1 MKTLSILSLGIVL
14 VSFAMAQGIQPR
26 EGFVPNQE
34 TAIKIAEAVLI
45 PIWGKDKIE
54 SERPF
59 AAELKEN
66 TWTVYGTLRCPDG
79 KGGSTTVGC
88 RGGVATVEISRV
100 DARVLSVSHGK

>member
-1 MKTLSILSLGIVL
+1 MKTLSLLSLGIVL
-14 VSFAMAQGIQPR
+14 VSFAMAQGIQPK

-66 TWTVYGTLRCPDG
+66 TWTVYGTLRCPGG

>member
-14 VSFAMAQGIQPR
+14 VSFAMAQGIQPK

-66 TWTVYGTLRCPDG
+66 TWTVYGTLRCPGG
-79 KGGSTTVGC
+79 KGGSLTVGC

-100 DARVLSVSHGK
+100 DARVLSVSHGR

>member
-14 VSFAMAQGIQPR
+14 VSFAMAQGIQPK

-59 AAELKEN
+59 AVELKEN
-66 TWTVYGTLRCPDG
+66 TWTVYGTLRCPGG